1 MVDEGQAAADAAWAC
16 LLACLL
22 APPSTTRSRRPEE
35 FAALADYAVDDFMS
49 EAASEVEVFST
60 KVDRATATVLTL
72 NMSAYV
78 AACGFLEMPVG
89 GGRQIARGS
98 CVASRVLWQWHAPA
112 AVPAPANPAVNLVVA
127 HGSGHERAT
136 HSVLPSGHGTQP

>member
-1 MVDEGQAAADAAWAC
+1 
-16 LLACLL
+16 LL

-89 GGRQIARGS
+89 GGRARS
-98 CVASRVLWQWHAPA
+98 LADPA
-112 AVPAPANPAVNLVVA
+112 
-127 HGSGHERAT
+127 
-136 HSVLPSGHGTQP
+136 SGHGTQP